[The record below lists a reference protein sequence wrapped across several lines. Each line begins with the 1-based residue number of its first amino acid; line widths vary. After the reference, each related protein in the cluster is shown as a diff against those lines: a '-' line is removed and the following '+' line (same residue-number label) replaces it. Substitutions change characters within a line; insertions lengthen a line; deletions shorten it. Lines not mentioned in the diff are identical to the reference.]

1 MFDAPPPEPPP
12 DDLDAAVAGLPELTL
27 AGDAAARLAAA
38 RAYLA
43 AGQAWIRARHDA
55 GAAGRTVVRLH
66 SALLDR
72 LLAAAFAAEGAGAPP
87 MALVALGGYGRSEL
101 APHSDVDLLFLHG
114 GAGPPDWSVTRAAEA
129 ILYLLWDT
137 GLDVGHAVRS
147 TAECLEIAEAD
158 HTARTALIDC
168 RLVAGDV
175 PLYRDFESAMLG
187 QIHSQR
193 VEGFIRDKAGEWQ
206 ARHDRFGD
214 TVYRLEPDVKHG
226 EGGLRDLHSALWI
239 ARACY
244 HVAGLSDLGRRML
257 LPPREVAEVRAA
269 RDFLWRVRSGLHY
282 RAGRQEDHLTF
293 DAQEELARALGYQD
307 TGGELGVERFM
318 RAYYLSARTVLRVS
332 RHIIERCTEERRAGP
347 FTPASR
353 RVVAPG
359 FVVFQGRLTVEDRG
373 RLEADPA
380 ALVAVFGVADREG
393 LPLHSFTRDLVR
405 EAAAGLDGAGRSDPR
420 VAAAFRSL
428 FEREGTRGAFLHL
441 MHETGVLGALV
452 PEFGRQTGLWQHD
465 LYHTYTVDVHSLFA
479 VQRLMKLR
487 AGDLPDPVF
496 TPRMQALE
504 RPYALYLGTWFH
516 DIGKGLGGGHADKG
530 AAMIPEIARRL
541 HLSDEEADEVGFLV
555 RTHLR
560 MSHISQRRDLADPEL
575 VTAFADEV
583 GSLRRLTM
591 LYLLT
596 FADVGTTGENTWTD
610 WKAML
615 LTELYEKTRAVL
627 EDRAAGREQAP
638 PAVEE
643 RAREGAETL
652 EARLVAGYPREV
664 VDQFVGRLP
673 ERYLA
678 TVPPEKAAS
687 HLALLNRQARKGPVV
702 ARRIHHPKKGYT
714 ELTVAAPDRP
724 GLLADLTGALSAGR
738 VDILGAEIFSLDDGR
753 ILDVFLVRDR
763 RGGILRSGWDAL
775 RREVT
780 KAALTPGYGGE
791 LVARRLRPGTLKP
804 RPAPA
809 VPVKVQVDNAASAA
823 ETVVDVFARDRRGLL
838 HTITRTLHELGLQVV
853 LARVATEAH
862 RATDA
867 FYVTGP
873 EGGKV
878 TDPKVLGALEHALTE
893 AIEADDRRAG
903 DAPAPPPPGS

>member
-1 MFDAPPPEPPP
+1 
-12 DDLDAAVAGLPELTL
+12 
-27 AGDAAARLAAA
+27 
-38 RAYLA
+38 
-43 AGQAWIRARHDA
+43 
-55 GAAGRTVVRLH
+55 
-66 SALLDR
+66 
-72 LLAAAFAAEGAGAPP
+72 
-87 MALVALGGYGRSEL
+87 
-101 APHSDVDLLFLHG
+101 
-114 GAGPPDWSVTRAAEA
+114 
-129 ILYLLWDT
+129 
-137 GLDVGHAVRS
+137 
-147 TAECLEIAEAD
+147 
-158 HTARTALIDC
+158 
-168 RLVAGDV
+168 
-175 PLYRDFESAMLG
+175 
-187 QIHSQR
+187 
-193 VEGFIRDKAGEWQ
+193 
-206 ARHDRFGD
+206 
-214 TVYRLEPDVKHG
+214 
-226 EGGLRDLHSALWI
+226 
-239 ARACY
+239 
-244 HVAGLSDLGRRML
+244 
-257 LPPREVAEVRAA
+257 
-269 RDFLWRVRSGLHY
+269 
-282 RAGRQEDHLTF
+282 
-293 DAQEELARALGYQD
+293 
-307 TGGELGVERFM
+307 
-318 RAYYLSARTVLRVS
+318 
-332 RHIIERCTEERRAGP
+332 
-347 FTPASR
+347 
-353 RVVAPG
+353 
-359 FVVFQGRLTVEDRG
+359 
-373 RLEADPA
+373 
-380 ALVAVFGVADREG
+380 
-393 LPLHSFTRDLVR
+393 
-405 EAAAGLDGAGRSDPR
+405 
-420 VAAAFRSL
+420 
-428 FEREGTRGAFLHL
+428 
-441 MHETGVLGALV
+441 
-452 PEFGRQTGLWQHD
+452 
-465 LYHTYTVDVHSLFA
+465 
-479 VQRLMKLR
+479 
-487 AGDLPDPVF
+487 
-496 TPRMQALE
+496 
-504 RPYALYLGTWFH
+504 
-516 DIGKGLGGGHADKG
+516 
-530 AAMIPEIARRL
+530 MIPEIARRL

-687 HLALLNRQARKGPVV
+687 HLALLESTGPQGPGGGPADPPPEEGLHRAHRRRPRPARSPRRPHRGPLGG
-702 ARRIHHPKKGYT
+702 AGGHPRRR
-714 ELTVAAPDRP
+714 D
-724 GLLADLTGALSAGR
+724 
-738 VDILGAEIFSLDDGR
+738 FSLDDGR
-753 ILDVFLVRDR
+753 ILDVFLVRDC